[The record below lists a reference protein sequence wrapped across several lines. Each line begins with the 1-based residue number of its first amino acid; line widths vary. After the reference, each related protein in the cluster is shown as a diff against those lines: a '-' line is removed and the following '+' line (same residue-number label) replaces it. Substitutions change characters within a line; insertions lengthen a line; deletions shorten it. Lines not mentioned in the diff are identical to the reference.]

1 MSAMN
6 PVDLAQ
12 AASSLLANL
21 IPAFGIVFGVS
32 VLIGLS
38 SYMLR
43 ALRAVG
49 DPTYNNDEDE
59 MPMEKPKNK
68 AVGMNADGEIV
79 YSELPETP
87 FFYQHEDSKLN

>member
-12 AASSLLANL
+12 AAAYLLANL
-21 IPAFGIVFGVS
+21 IPVFS
-32 VLIGLS
+32 IAIGLS
-38 SYMLR
+38 VLLGLVGYMLR
-43 ALRAVG
+43 AVRTMV
-49 DPTYNNDEDE
+49 DPSNENDEDE

-79 YSELPETP
+79 YSEPVETP
-87 FFYQHEDSKLN
+87 MFYPHDHLG